1 MKKNLCTRNL
11 SCIASICLLVIL
23 CLHHYHQQQVKA
35 EPMCVWDNWDILLS
49 QAPSPSL
56 FGYQFEEETSSEVF
70 IQEEGTMEGQSEK
83 QRKGN
88 KVLIQEEEAELSDCF
103 NSAVLPFFR
112 YFIQIYK
119 CYLGEIAIVLGQ
131 KAPSNLV

>member
-1 MKKNLCTRNL
+1 M
-11 SCIASICLLVIL
+11 SV
-23 CLHHYHQQQVKA
+23 
-35 EPMCVWDNWDILLS
+35 WDILLS

-56 FGYQFEEETSSEVF
+56 FGSQFEEETSSDVF

-88 KVLIQEEEAELSDCF
+88 KVLIEEEEAELADCF

-112 YFIQIYK
+112 YYIQIYK

-131 KAPSNLV
+131 KTPFNLV

>member
-23 CLHHYHQQQVKA
+23 CLHQYHQKQVKT
-35 EPMCVWDNWDILLS
+35 EPMCVWDILLS

-56 FGYQFEEETSSEVF
+56 SVSQFEEETSSEVF

-83 QRKGN
+83 QTKDN

-103 NSAVLPFFR
+103 NSAVL
-112 YFIQIYK
+112 
-119 CYLGEIAIVLGQ
+119 
-131 KAPSNLV
+131 

>member
-1 MKKNLCTRNL
+1 
-11 SCIASICLLVIL
+11 
-23 CLHHYHQQQVKA
+23 
-35 EPMCVWDNWDILLS
+35 MCVWNILLP

-56 FGYQFEEETSSEVF
+56 FGSQFEEETSSEVF
-70 IQEEGTMEGQSEK
+70 IQEEGTMEEGQSEK
-83 QRKGN
+83 QRKDN

-103 NSAVLPFFR
+103 TSAVLQFFR
-112 YFIQIYK
+112 FYVQIYK

>member
-1 MKKNLCTRNL
+1 MKKNL
-11 SCIASICLLVIL
+11 SCIASICLLVII
-23 CLHHYHQQQVKA
+23 CLHHYHQKQVKA
-35 EPMCVWDNWDILLS
+35 GPLCVWDNFLS
-49 QAPSPSL
+49 QDPSPSL
-56 FGYQFEEETSSEVF
+56 FGSQFEEETSSEVF

-112 YFIQIYK
+112 YYIQIYK
-119 CYLGEIAIVLGQ
+119 CYLGEIAIILGQ

>member
-1 MKKNLCTRNL
+1 M
-11 SCIASICLLVIL
+11 
-23 CLHHYHQQQVKA
+23 
-35 EPMCVWDNWDILLS
+35 WDILLS

-56 FGYQFEEETSSEVF
+56 FGSQFEEETSSEVF

-83 QRKGN
+83 QTKGN

-103 NSAVLPFFR
+103 TSAVLQFFR
-112 YFIQIYK
+112 FYVQIYK

-131 KAPSNLV
+131 KTPSDLV

>member
-23 CLHHYHQQQVKA
+23 CLHQYHQKQVKT
-35 EPMCVWDNWDILLS
+35 EPMCVWDILLS

-56 FGYQFEEETSSEVF
+56 SGSQFEEETSSEVF

-83 QRKGN
+83 QTKDS
-88 KVLIQEEEAELSDCF
+88 KVLIQEKEAELSDCF
-103 NSAVLPFFR
+103 NSAVLQFFR
-112 YFIQIYK
+112 YFIQINK
-119 CYLGEIAIVLGQ
+119 CYSGEIAIVLGQ
-131 KAPSNLV
+131 KTPFSLV